1 MFGYI
6 SHHIPFYTY
15 KVVCLFIPKCCTNPY
30 HIFDHIPHYIPS
42 RPHCIIFHTKD
53 SPIFSD
59 EPVWSMKD
67 TPCIPL
73 LITYYGDY
81 TIFFTWLYDIIC
93 NTLAILI
100 THEMGFPFHRPVQY
114 SSVNQP
120 LAAINQPLSL
130 PTFTPSWPT
139 SRMESNGTTEGFKHK
154 CQSWMNKPPGCLMS
168 GVISVAIYHYLGEP
182 PQLINPGIRSLQ
194 RGRAVAHCWAAAAQ
208 DLGATW
214 PRQCDGAKVGRSLS
228 FISCSHGRKGSKDM
242 KSVDLCGICETK
254 H

>member
-1 MFGYI
+1 
-6 SHHIPFYTY
+6 
-15 KVVCLFIPKCCTNPY
+15 
-30 HIFDHIPHYIPS
+30 
-42 RPHCIIFHTKD
+42 
-53 SPIFSD
+53 
-59 EPVWSMKD
+59 MKD